1 MEDVVVNS
9 ALGDVTTVSQLFVS
23 IVGWMKDVVIVVDIV
38 MSTCHMNKVPDLDG
52 GCQYIDDLP
61 AQLWYSDQ
69 PGQGDLPP
77 TEKTNICLYMY
88 TLKLNRQP
96 MFATNRGTYNGNC

>member
-1 MEDVVVNS
+1 MEDVVVNG
-9 ALGDVTTVSQLFVS
+9 ALVDVSTVAQLVVS
-23 IVGWMKDVVIVVDIV
+23 NVGRNNDVVQDNRNE
-38 MSTCHMNKVPDLDG
+38 HVPHEQSANAAGNSSISGHRRFL
-52 GCQYIDDLP
+52 CC
-61 AQLWYSDQ
+61 SDQ
-69 PGQGDLPP
+69 VGQGDLPP